1 MAMPL
6 VKRVSS
12 RSGFILVFI
21 VAAVE
26 QLSKLLLSFFLSLYF
41 CLEWKERSTDCY
53 LKWNLARPD
62 QNISLV
68 PFTIGHYVM
77 TETHT
82 FAPLYSLHFFGY
94 NHKQV
99 LETI

>member
-41 CLEWKERSTDCY
+41 CLE
-53 LKWNLARPD
+53 
-62 QNISLV
+62 
-68 PFTIGHYVM
+68 
-77 TETHT
+77 
-82 FAPLYSLHFFGY
+82 
-94 NHKQV
+94 
-99 LETI
+99 